1 MPTMN
6 IGRLAEQSGVSIDT
20 IRYYERLHV
29 LPPAARSSSGYRHY
43 SGADLDRLRF
53 IRRSKELGFSLA
65 EIKELL
71 SLTEDRHSDMRRVKR
86 KAEQRLAQVERKIVE
101 LKRVRRGLKLL
112 IEACP
117 GKGELDGCPI
127 VAALSEV
134 EEPRGESR

>member
-1 MPTMN
+1 MATMN

-20 IRYYERLHV
+20 IRYYERQRV
-29 LPPAARSSSGYRHY
+29 LPPAARTATGYRHY

-53 IRRSKELGFSLA
+53 IRRSKELGFSLE

-71 SLTEDRHSDMRRVKR
+71 SLTEHRHSDMRRVKR

-101 LKRVRRGLKLL
+101 LKRVKRGLKLL

-127 VAALSEV
+127 VAALSGAD
-134 EEPRGESR
+134 EPQGEGR